1 MVNYLRISGDT
12 VQVREAGYSN
22 KGWELGD
29 WIFFSLSSVSHFQF
43 YDNTIG
49 EDLEVLE
56 ISFKNGNVRTVGVDG
71 KSSQGDFFITKWR
84 DYHDTN

>member
-1 MVNYLRISGDT
+1 MADYFRISGGS
-12 VQVREAGYSN
+12 VQIREAKYSN

-29 WIFFSLSSVSHFQF
+29 WIFFSLSSVSHFQV

-71 KSSQGDFFITKWR
+71 TSSQGDVFITKWR

>member
-1 MVNYLRISGDT
+1 MADDLRISGGS

-22 KGWELGD
+22 KGWKLGD
-29 WIFFSLSSVSHFQF
+29 WIFFPLSSVSHFQV

-56 ISFKNGNVRTVGVDG
+56 ISFKNGNVRTVGLDG
-71 KSSQGDFFITKWR
+71 TSSQGDVFITKWR
-84 DYHDTN
+84 ASHDTN